1 MNAKQVFMENKDYW
15 HMLPAK
21 AAKALGVKEVTIRGY
36 RNLVGL
42 TSPNEKQIRA
52 KEGAERLLR
61 ELDQTCPH
69 GQCMYSTKEM
79 AKRYGLSPW
88 KVGML
93 FAENGVEPLH
103 ASECKPWADSRP
115 RLSAE
120 AISLARLIDKWAVP
134 EGLPEHVKELRRA
147 NV

>member
-52 KEGAERLLR
+52 KESAERLLR

-79 AKRYGLSPW
+79 SKRYGLSAW

-103 ASECKPWADSRP
+103 ASECKPFSDSGP
-115 RLSAE
+115 PLSDEE
-120 AISLARLIDKWAVP
+120 ASLARLFRSWAVP
-134 EGLPEHVKELRRA
+134 DGLPEHVKELRRA
-147 NV
+147 RV